1 MKKWLDSNHLSMIIS
16 LIIAGLFI
24 LIIYFMFLNTS
35 LILESLANLIS
46 VLSPFIYGLSIAF
59 LMGPLVRFF
68 EMKVLVGFKW
78 KQKLKR
84 LVSIIVSLL
93 ITIEV
98 IILFFSFVIPQVI
111 LSISSISEKLPQYMS
126 EVENLL
132 GANFI
137 AYRETY
143 DWLNVI
149 VDSSEDLLLSLFNS
163 LQTYLPYV
171 LDYSIQ
177 ITKTIFSLFMGLA
190 IAVYILLEKERFSLQ
205 IKKLVYALFGQAS
218 GDYLIDLTRL
228 SSHMIHRFILG
239 QSFDSFIVGVL
250 CFVGMSFMGLAYPVL
265 ISVMFGVMS
274 IIPVFGPIIGA
285 VPGALILILIEPVQA
300 LWFVLFI
307 IVLQQFDGNVLGPR
321 ILGDSMGLPSLWIMF
336 AIIVGGGY
344 FGLIGMFLGVP
355 IFAVIYIISKQL
367 ITQRLEKETI
377 KIKT

>member
-1 MKKWLDSNHLSMIIS
+1 MKKWLDSTHLSMIIS

-24 LIIYFMFLNTS
+24 LIIYFMFLNFN
-35 LILESLANLIS
+35 LILKLLANLIA
-46 VLSPFIYGLSIAF
+46 VLSPFMYGLSIAF

-84 LVSIIVSLL
+84 LISIIVSLL

-111 LSISSISEKLPQYMS
+111 LSISSISEKLPQYMR
-126 EVENLL
+126 EIENLL

-143 DWLNVI
+143 DWLNVL

-163 LQTYLPYV
+163 LQTYLPY
-171 LDYSIQ
+171 LLNYSIQ

-205 IKKLVYALFGQAS
+205 IKKLMYALFGQLS
-218 GDYLIDLTRL
+218 GDYLIDLSRL
-228 SSHMIHRFILG
+228 SSKMIHRFILG
-239 QSFDSFIVGVL
+239 QSFDSLIVGIL
-250 CFVGMSFMGLAYPVL
+250 CFIGMSFMGLAYPVL

-285 VPGALILILIEPVQA
+285 VPGALILILIEPIQA
-300 LWFVLFI
+300 LWFVLYI

-367 ITQRLEKETI
+367 ITQRLENEAI

>member
-1 MKKWLDSNHLSMIIS
+1 MKKWLDSTHLSMIIS

-24 LIIYFMFLNTS
+24 LIIYFMFLNFN
-35 LILESLANLIS
+35 LILKLLANLIA
-46 VLSPFIYGLSIAF
+46 VLSPFMYGLSIAF

-84 LVSIIVSLL
+84 LISIIVSLL

-111 LSISSISEKLPQYMS
+111 LSISSISEKLPQYMR
-126 EVENLL
+126 EIENLL

-143 DWLNVI
+143 DWLNVL

-163 LQTYLPYV
+163 LQTYLPY
-171 LDYSIQ
+171 LLNYSIQ

-205 IKKLVYALFGQAS
+205 IKKLTYALFGQLS
-218 GDYLIDLTRL
+218 GDYLIDLSRL
-228 SSHMIHRFILG
+228 SSKMIHRFILG
-239 QSFDSFIVGVL
+239 QSFDSLIVGIL
-250 CFVGMSFMGLAYPVL
+250 CFIGMSFMGLAYPVL

-285 VPGALILILIEPVQA
+285 VPGALILILIEPIQA
-300 LWFVLFI
+300 LWFVLYI

-355 IFAVIYIISKQL
+355 IFAVVYIISKQL
-367 ITQRLEKETI
+367 ITQRLENEAI